1 MRRSGRRGREFESL
15 RPDHFSIGKLRFR
28 RGDRFRDRRIQ
39 ANEPIDAELA
49 VLLLNHANMHFQQL
63 QQKNPDQATQLE
75 QLMQQMAQYLGQV
88 VAKEQQVQPTLEEA
102 VPVERITND

>member
-1 MRRSGRRGREFESL
+1 M
-15 RPDHFSIGKLRFR
+15 GKLRFR
-28 RGDRFRDRRIQ
+28 RCDRFRDRRIQ